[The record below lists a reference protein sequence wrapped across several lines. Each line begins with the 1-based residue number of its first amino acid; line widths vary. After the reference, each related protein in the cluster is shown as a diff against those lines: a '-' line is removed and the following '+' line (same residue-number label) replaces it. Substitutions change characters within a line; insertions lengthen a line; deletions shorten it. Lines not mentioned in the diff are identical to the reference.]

1 MSLRNQKMTVRN
13 SFQEF
18 KIFIT
23 VKHKKH
29 DKIVNDYENQK
40 SEHLEKLAT
49 KMLKNDE
56 RNQKLKDKNINTN
69 FLKLF

>member
-29 DKIVNDYENQK
+29 DKLVKDYDKQK
-40 SEHLEKLAT
+40 SEHLDKLAT
-49 KMLKNDE
+49 KILKNDE
-56 RNQKLKDKNINTN
+56 RNQKLKEKTINNN
-69 FLKLF
+69 FLNLF

>member
-1 MSLRNQKMTVRN
+1 MSLRNQKMTVLN

-29 DKIVNDYENQK
+29 DKLVKDYDKQK
-40 SEHLEKLAT
+40 SEHLDKLAT

-56 RNQKLKDKNINTN
+56 RNQKLKEKTINNN
-69 FLKLF
+69 FLNLF

>member
-1 MSLRNQKMTVRN
+1 MTVRN

-29 DKIVNDYENQK
+29 DKIVKDYDKQK
-40 SEHLEKLAT
+40 SEHLDKLAT

-69 FLKLF
+69 FLNLF

>member
-29 DKIVNDYENQK
+29 DKIVKDYDKQK
-40 SEHLEKLAT
+40 SEHLDKLAT

-56 RNQKLKDKNINTN
+56 RNQKLKEKTINNN
-69 FLKLF
+69 FLNLF